1 MKSYLCKKISENI
14 ILDGNIDKPVWKQ
27 AMTAELLETETG
39 AKPRMGTTAK
49 ALWSS
54 DYLYIGFE
62 CEDDEE
68 MNIQLR
74 NYNQP
79 LYLEDVVEVF
89 IDDNRDLKTYIEIEV
104 NPLNALLHYYIQNN
118 LVGEIAGFARV
129 NKNVETAV
137 YKPEGKNNWSVEIAI
152 PFSEFV
158 TSKKTPPDSGD
169 VWLVNFYRIDRRNP
183 EEDEYSAWSPT
194 GKIAFHMPE
203 KFGELVFVD

>member
-1 MKSYLCKKISENI
+1 
-14 ILDGNIDKPVWKQ
+14 
-27 AMTAELLETETG
+27 
-39 AKPRMGTTAK
+39 
-49 ALWSS
+49 
-54 DYLYIGFE
+54 
-62 CEDDEE
+62 
-68 MNIQLR
+68 
-74 NYNQP
+74 

-183 EEDEYSAWSPT
+183 DEDEYSAWSPT